1 MKKDRTTLYIAIAA
15 GVTLVLGIMY
25 LMATRKRK
33 ETFVPKVSM
42 KRYVF
47 PKRETFVTKDDE
59 PVATRPSSYE
69 GCVRPGT

>member
-1 MKKDRTTLYIAIAA
+1 MKDRTTLYIAIAV

-42 KRYVF
+42 KQYIF
-47 PKRETFVTKDDE
+47 PKQETFVTKDE
-59 PVATRPSSYE
+59 PVAAQTSSSYE
-69 GCVRPGT
+69 GCVRPRS